1 MVLKNPVLHIPGYGD
16 NSIDMRYR
24 SLVKPTVK
32 KNPAPEKLPGEKI
45 LS

>member
-1 MVLKNPVLHIPGYGD
+1 MVLKNPVLHIPGNGD

-32 KNPAPEKLPGEKI
+32 ENPAPEKLPGDKI